1 MQLMWYNV
9 YIKKLMGANMSN
21 NSSQMLVIENEIS
34 FTQDEIKLKKLLK
47 ALDKASVEA
56 VEVLLKCMHS
66 QDEKIRLTAAT
77 KLLDFHIDVTEKINA
92 DKIQRMVAEIKLVK
106 STNGSLVPIDESKR
120 PVVDF
125 TTVRTLD

>member
-1 MQLMWYNV
+1 
-9 YIKKLMGANMSN
+9 MSN
-21 NSSQMLVIENEIS
+21 NSSQLLIIKDDIS

-56 VEVLLKCMHS
+56 VDVLLKCMHS
-66 QDEKIRLTAAT
+66 EDEKIRLTAAT

-106 STNGSLVPIDESKR
+106 NTNGKLVEDNTQQR
-120 PVVDF
+120 PVLDF
-125 TTVRTLD
+125 TRIQDV